1 MKTKIENYLKMFE
14 IKEVERNN
22 QATLREKKS
31 IVVFAD
37 DASEDLKDSVR
48 KAHGDRLPSDWVFEK
63 YYYIL
68 DAMLQY
74 IADDTQTI
82 IDDAKYEIVDGL
94 VDVYTGDLT
103 EWLNSNNNNVYYL
116 TEAIDQYEIKDG
128 FRALATAQSLAI
140 DEIYGEVMNLLNK

>member
-14 IKEVERNN
+14 IKEVERNG
-22 QATLREKKS
+22 EKKS

-37 DASEDLKDSVR
+37 NASEDLKDSVR
-48 KAHGDRLPSDWVFEK
+48 KAHGDRLPSDWVFDK
-63 YYYIL
+63 YHSIL

-74 IADDTQTI
+74 NDIEDNQS
-82 IDDAKYEIVDGL
+82 EIVDGL
-94 VDVYTGDLT
+94 VDVYTGNLT